1 MQTNYASYWLHYQAI
16 CLHLLIK
23 DGRNNYFTISIQ
35 TLQLQIHPSTTL
47 GSRNK
52 PWTQLLAFYHLTKLI
67 VGKQLPINIS
77 SAHTERHYYVS
88 VRYSLSFELCS
99 AIHQHLSLFV
109 YRSFKGS
116 EPFPIKLQTI
126 KRWIKVEVEAI
137 SHCIPRLCRA
147 RSHRCY
153 SLICLEAVT
162 CHRTPMAAV
171 R

>member
-1 MQTNYASYWLHYQAI
+1 MPHTGYTIKLF

-23 DGRNNYFTISIQ
+23 NGRNNYFTIRIQ
-35 TLQLQIHPSTTL
+35 NLQLQIHPSATL

-52 PWTQLLAFYHLTKLI
+52 PWTQRFAFYQLRKLMCWQTVVYQHSDI
-67 VGKQLPINIS
+67 IMFPSDIHSPLSSVLLSIN
-77 SAHTERHYYVS
+77 TWV
-88 VRYSLSFELCS
+88 CS
-99 AIHQHLSLFV
+99 CTV
-109 YRSFKGS
+109 VFKGS

-137 SHCIPRLCRA
+137 SHCIPRLCRG
-147 RSHRCY
+147 RSHRSY